1 MISIVDNLIS
11 EQEATYCIQQIQ
23 DNQPIKL
30 SEIFDGR
37 YVYGID
43 FLYLLDETIIKI
55 IKTLEIAANQFC
67 QNIEVDW
74 AQIVAWPKDTRHDL
88 HYDTASQATV
98 FTSITY
104 LNCAYRGG
112 ETFFDDGTSISPI
125 TGRTV
130 FFDGNKY
137 LHGVKTI
144 NEGVRL
150 TLPIW
155 YKAKAKDKFI

>member
-1 MISIVDNLIS
+1 MILIVDNLIS
-11 EQEATYCIQQIQ
+11 NQEATYCIQQIQ
-23 DNQPIKL
+23 DAKAIKL
-30 SEIFDGR
+30 SEIFHGR

-43 FLYLLDETIIKI
+43 FSCLSDETIIKI
-55 IKTLEIAANQFC
+55 IKTLENTANCFC

-74 AQIVAWPKDTRHDL
+74 AQIVAWPQDTRHDL
-88 HYDTASQATV
+88 HYDVTSQSTV

-112 ETFFDDGTSISPI
+112 ETFFSDGTSIAPI

-144 NEGVRL
+144 NEGVRIA
-150 TLPIW
+150 LPIW
-155 YKAKAKDKFI
+155 YKAKA